1 MKYPEVAPMVLG
13 ETVIP
18 SGSIKTVDLQIARL
32 LSGTLIHMPVHV
44 FRSDRPG
51 PTVLLSGGLHGDEV
65 NGIEAVRRMMS
76 LGLFDNLQCGSV
88 IALPIINVYGFL
100 FFSRDV
106 PDGKDVNRSFPGS
119 PQGSLASLVAH
130 TMSDKVLPHVDLGV
144 DFHTGG
150 ASRTNYPQIRYDSE
164 DPEAIACARAFGAP
178 MSLASSLIPGSLR
191 AQASS
196 MGIPIVVY
204 EGGESMRLEEHSV
217 KEAIRGT
224 KRLLNSLGMLSQE
237 PPKARGLKDRR
248 GRHSA
253 PRHLN
258 QTTWLRAEASG
269 LFSFER
275 ESGQAIAE
283 GELIGRIRNPYDSYS
298 VKVLAPF
305 DGFIVGHNNMPLVHR
320 GDALF
325 HLGHESDW
333 PMGGSTSS

>member
-1 MKYPEVAPMVLG
+1 MKYPEVGPIVLG
-13 ETVIP
+13 ETIIP
-18 SGSIKTVDLQIARL
+18 SGSTKTVELQIARL

-119 PQGSLASLVAH
+119 PQGSLASLVAY
-130 TMSDKVLPHVDLGV
+130 T
-144 DFHTGG
+144 TGG

-164 DPEAIACARAFGAP
+164 DPEAVACARAFGAP

-224 KRLLNSLGMLSQE
+224 KRLLCSLGMLSQE
-237 PPKARGLKDRR
+237 LPKARGLKDRR

-258 QTTWLRAEASG
+258 HTTWLRAEASG

-333 PMGGSTSS
+333 PSGVGSSS